1 MSLVL
6 PYDAAITTITRLV
19 PDPGLHKP
27 RLGIVCGSGL
37 STLISSLKNVV
48 QIPYSKIEGF
58 ADSTV
63 LGQKSALAF
72 GYIGKDNYPRRRHAR
87 ARQFHPY
94 EGYKPATVTY
104 GIRVMKRLGVKDVI
118 ITNAAGSLRPEIPV
132 GTIVVIQDHFAL
144 PNMTGMNPSFG
155 PLTSLEYPRF
165 LPLSN
170 AYSTRLRRYAFLA
183 AHDLDFPDDA
193 LAEGVYAWVT
203 GPAYETPAEGRFLRN
218 AGAHVVGMSTI
229 PEVVAAR
236 EEKLDVMVLSLVT
249 NQVVIPDTYRS
260 IKDEVKAEV
269 GLVMISDD
277 QEDAKTPSQLSG
289 LTVDRPEIATA
300 SHAEVIAVG
309 ALRAEI
315 MRCLVERIAEL
326 VSSENQLVNGGG

>member
-72 GYIGKDNYPRRRHAR
+72 GYIGKDNYPVVAMLGR
-87 ARQFHPY
+87 FHPY

-260 IKDEVKAEV
+260 IKDEVKAE
-269 GLVMISDD
+269 
-277 QEDAKTPSQLSG
+277 LSG

>member
-1 MSLVL
+1 MSLGL

-37 STLISSLKNVV
+37 STLVSSLKNVV

-72 GYIGKDNYPRRRHAR
+72 GYIGKDNYPVVAMLGR
-87 ARQFHPY
+87 FHPY

-132 GTIVVIQDHFAL
+132 GTVVVVQDHFAL

-183 AHDLDFPDDA
+183 AHDLHFPDDA

-260 IKDEVKAEV
+260 IKDEVKAE
-269 GLVMISDD
+269 
-277 QEDAKTPSQLSG
+277 LSG
-289 LTVDRPEIATA
+289 LTVDRLEIATA
-300 SHAEVIAVG
+300 SHAEVVAVG

-315 MRCLVERIAEL
+315 MRCLVERIIEL
-326 VSSENQLVNGGG
+326 VSSENQLVDGGS